1 MLCADNHFYRNM
13 GSLWR
18 VVILLSFAWL
28 SMQGVQAHAYA
39 QTDDAVAHGSVVRP
53 HAADAQRVA
62 HVAQLAAASCADESA
77 EAGTEGRPASP
88 QSGHHE
94 HHHQHGHCVC
104 CMTACGVH
112 CGALLAATFSFSAQA
127 PDHSLPRT
135 HPVTRY
141 DGVTRAPPVRPPIV

>member
-1 MLCADNHFYRNM
+1 M

-39 QTDDAVAHGSVVRP
+39 QAGDTAAHGSAVRP
-53 HAADAQRVA
+53 RA
-62 HVAQLAAASCADESA
+62 HEARRMAPAAQLASASCADESSDA
-77 EAGTEGRPASP
+77 ATSGQPTSK
-88 QSGHHE
+88 SGHQHQ
-94 HHHQHGHCVC
+94 QHGHCAC
-104 CMTACGVH
+104 CMTGCGVH
-112 CGALLAATFSFSAQA
+112 CGALLAAFRFSAQT